1 MRYKC
6 ILVDV
11 LGSLGVAPRRFIVPT
26 KCPPLGI
33 LVAATMLVLAGCQ
46 SPFSE
51 SSREQSW
58 DMYARSVLT
67 RAVADGRLTNLQH
80 RSMPVN
86 QGVHEFGYASDRVP
100 ATEPKGDTLIPA
112 GSHIVAPAG
121 HAYGRRAAALYGA
134 EPTVRLSLQQVLA
147 MAMHRSLAIKVVAY
161 NPAISRT
168 QLIAARAAFDATV
181 FGSSQLVSTDQPTSF
196 NAHGPVGTP
205 GQTNQVGWDN
215 QAGVQKLLGWGG
227 TAQISAGNDFLN
239 QATSPGFQPSINPS
253 NAAFVN
259 LTLSQPLL
267 KGFGAEVARSG
278 IYIAQTNQRIALA
291 LFRSQ
296 VMAVVKNVQ
305 TGYYQLIAADRT
317 LAVQRQLLG
326 WSKVTLAD
334 VKKRGIFDASSV
346 QVAQARAAVAQNQ
359 AAVIAAQA
367 NLRNAS
373 DQLKNMINSPS
384 LNMSGNLL
392 ILPADRPVIEP
403 FMFNVADQI
412 ATALRQRSVMAED
425 RLKLRAADINV
436 RVATNALL
444 PQADLTLST
453 QSNGLSNE
461 FGDAFNQTVSPARY
475 FNYSAGINVSFPIG
489 NRAARAGLEEQHL
502 LRRQALTQMLL
513 DAQNIILQV
522 KIELRALLSSYQQAK
537 AQTVAAKAAARVV
550 AALNVQ
556 QRFGASLTPTFLN
569 LKLTAQQNLAAAN
582 IARIQAIVN
591 YNSAIA
597 ALQAANGTLL
607 DVDRVR
613 LVPAARFAAHSGADA
628 TDPSASQ

>member
-1 MRYKC
+1 MRYKY
-6 ILVDV
+6 ISVNV
-11 LGSLGVAPRRFIVPT
+11 LSRGGSPWRFIRRINRPAG
-26 KCPPLGI
+26 GI
-33 LVAATMLVLAGCQ
+33 LATAAVAFLAGCQ

-51 SSREQSW
+51 SSRERSW

-67 RAVADGRLTNLQH
+67 RAVADGQLEHAQRTA
-80 RSMPVN
+80 MPVD
-86 QGVHEFGYASDRVP
+86 QGVHEMNDADNAAPSAGPTGGAV
-100 ATEPKGDTLIPA
+100 IPA

-121 HAYGRRAAALYGA
+121 NAFGGRAAALYDA

-147 MAMHRSLAIKVVAY
+147 MAMRSSLAIKVVAY

-168 QLIAARAAFDATV
+168 QFIAARAAFDATV

-196 NAHGPVGTP
+196 NPHGPVGTP

-227 TAQISAGNDFLN
+227 TAQISAGNDFLD

-267 KGFGAEVARSG
+267 KGFGADVVRSG
-278 IYIAQTNQRIALA
+278 IYIAQTNERIALA

-305 TGYYQLIAADRT
+305 IGYYQLIAAART

-326 WSKVTLAD
+326 WSQATLAD
-334 VKKRGIFDASSV
+334 IKNRGIFDASSV

-373 DQLKNMINSPS
+373 DQLKNMLNSPT

-392 ILPADRPVIEP
+392 ILPADKPVAEP

-412 ATALRQRSVMAED
+412 ATASRQRSVMAED

-436 RVATNALL
+436 RVAANALL
-444 PQADLTLST
+444 PQADMTLST
-453 QSNGLSNE
+453 QSNGMSSE
-461 FGDAFNQTVSPARY
+461 FGNAFNQTVSPAQY

-522 KIELRALLSSYQQAK
+522 KTELRSLLSSYQQAQ
-537 AQTVAAKAAARVV
+537 AQAAASKAAARVV
-550 AALNVQ
+550 AALNIQ

-569 LKLTAQQNLAAAN
+569 LKLTAQQNLAAAD
-582 IARIQAIVN
+582 IARIQAMVN

-597 ALQAANGTLL
+597 ALLAANGTLL

-613 LVPAARFAAHSGADA
+613 LVPAAGFAAHSRAGAREE
-628 TDPSASQ
+628 SAGQ

>member
-1 MRYKC
+1 
-6 ILVDV
+6 
-11 LGSLGVAPRRFIVPT
+11 
-26 KCPPLGI
+26 
-33 LVAATMLVLAGCQ
+33 
-46 SPFSE
+46 
-51 SSREQSW
+51 
-58 DMYARSVLT
+58 MYARSVLT
-67 RAVADGRLTNLQH
+67 RAVADGRLDHLQ
-80 RSMPVN
+80 RATLSVN
-86 QGVHEFGYASDRVP
+86 QGVHEIDYA
-100 ATEPKGDTLIPA
+100 GDQASAAAPTGGAVIPA
-112 GSHIVAPAG
+112 GSHIVAPPG
-121 HAYGRRAAALYGA
+121 KAYGRRAAALYDA
-134 EPTVRLSLQQVLA
+134 EPTLRLSLQQVLA
-147 MAMHRSLAIKVVAY
+147 MAMHSSLAIKVVAY

-227 TAQISAGNDFLN
+227 TALISAGNDFLD

-267 KGFGAEVARSG
+267 KGFGTDVARSG
-278 IYIAQTNQRIALA
+278 IYIAQTNERIALA

-305 TGYYQLIAADRT
+305 TGYYQLIAAART

-326 WSKVTLAD
+326 WSQVTLAD
-334 VKKRGIFDASSV
+334 IKKRGLFDASSV
-346 QVAQARAAVAQNQ
+346 QVAQARAAVAQNL
-359 AAVIAAQA
+359 AALIAAQA
-367 NLRNAS
+367 NVRNAS

-392 ILPADRPVIEP
+392 ILPADKPVAEP

-412 ATALRQRSVMAED
+412 ATALEQRSVMAED

-436 RVATNALL
+436 RVAANALL

-522 KIELRALLSSYQQAK
+522 KTELRALLSSYQQAQ
-537 AQTVAAKAAARVV
+537 AQTAASKAAARVV

-591 YNSAIA
+591 YNSAIT

-607 DVDRVR
+607 DIDRVR
-613 LVPAARFAAHSGADA
+613 LVPATGFAAHSHPD
-628 TDPSASQ
+628 TKEPSVSQ